1 MPSIGTA
8 WVSHP
13 LPVAAL
19 VTAVATVAAIAAV
32 AVGTVVVAAV
42 TAAIAAVTAA
52 ASAVAARIRDKIR
65 NDNPDR
71 APRFKGVTAHY
82 ISLQTIVVGM
92 SPHHSMT

>member
-1 MPSIGTA
+1 MPSIWTA

-19 VTAVATVAAIAAV
+19 VTAVAAIAAVATV
-32 AVGTVVVAAV
+32 AVGTVVAV
-42 TAAIAAVTAA
+42 TVAIAAVTAA

-65 NDNPDR
+65 NDNPDC

-82 ISLQTIVVGM
+82 ISLQTIVVGV